1 MVGVWGQNE
10 IYGRGME
17 ETALFTAGNHLLKD
31 DSTTTYLLMEL
42 LMKKSKDFFIH
53 VLKELKNN
61 CSDIEFYI
69 A

>member
-1 MVGVWGQNE
+1 
-10 IYGRGME
+10 
-17 ETALFTAGNHLLKD
+17 
-31 DSTTTYLLMEL
+31 MEL
-42 LMKKSKDFFIH
+42 LMKKLKDFFIH

>member
-17 ETALFTAGNHLLKD
+17 ETALFTAGNHLLND

-42 LMKKSKDFFIH
+42 LMKKLKNFSIH

>member
-1 MVGVWGQNE
+1 
-10 IYGRGME
+10 ME
-17 ETALFTAGNHLLKD
+17 ETALFTAGNHLLND

-42 LMKKSKDFFIH
+42 LMKKLKDFFIH